1 MREQRGEKKLQRSVS
16 LLCAIVFAIF
26 SFTFIAVYQSPL
38 LEAFYDKV
46 ATGKLNYNGY
56 VVAATATTILLLLSW
71 WMNKLARFQREWTA
85 MSYLPATLLLAFM
98 TDIDRNIYTGE
109 TEYLF
114 WTIVLLVGFLVY
126 AFFAFLLQRI
136 LFAKIKN
143 PKMEGNRIVWR
154 NLLLFTLMFLLTGWF
169 SNGNES
175 IKYEATAYSRFKQ
188 GDIDG
193 ALNVASRSLNAT
205 HELTAARAYY
215 LSQCGNM
222 GDKLFTYP
230 QYYGAEGL
238 LPPMKQLTPLSPDTV
253 YSAIGVKRNVGEDA
267 MEYLYRVVQADS
279 ISRTAADY
287 FLCGLLLEKRL
298 TDFVDYL
305 PRFYN
310 FAQGDSLPRHYKEAL
325 IYYATVMSD
334 IELPFDS
341 EAMRAGLITMGLM
354 NWQYGDEL
362 PKHYIDAFRDF
373 AIPTEK
379 MAKLFDLESLGKEF
393 AAMLEL
399 ERQHPEI
406 QIRSNYIRK
415 NFGHTYWW
423 YYAYSD

>member
-1 MREQRGEKKLQRSVS
+1 
-16 LLCAIVFAIF
+16 
-26 SFTFIAVYQSPL
+26 
-38 LEAFYDKV
+38 
-46 ATGKLNYNGY
+46 
-56 VVAATATTILLLLSW
+56 
-71 WMNKLARFQREWTA
+71 
-85 MSYLPATLLLAFM
+85 
-98 TDIDRNIYTGE
+98 
-109 TEYLF
+109 
-114 WTIVLLVGFLVY
+114 
-126 AFFAFLLQRI
+126 
-136 LFAKIKN
+136 
-143 PKMEGNRIVWR
+143 
-154 NLLLFTLMFLLTGWF
+154 
-169 SNGNES
+169 
-175 IKYEATAYSRFKQ
+175 
-188 GDIDG
+188 
-193 ALNVASRSLNAT
+193 
-205 HELTAARAYY
+205 
-215 LSQCGNM
+215 
-222 GDKLFTYP
+222 
-230 QYYGAEGL
+230 
-238 LPPMKQLTPLSPDTV
+238 MKQLTPLSPDTV
-253 YSAIGVKRNVGEDA
+253 YATIGVKRNVGEDA